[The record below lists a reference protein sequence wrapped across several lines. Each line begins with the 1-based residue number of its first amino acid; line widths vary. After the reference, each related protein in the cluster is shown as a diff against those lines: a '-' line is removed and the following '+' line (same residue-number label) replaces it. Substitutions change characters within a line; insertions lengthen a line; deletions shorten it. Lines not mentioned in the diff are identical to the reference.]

1 MTVEKR
7 YITEEA
13 REEARQ
19 RIAKRMEEWKNVRAE
34 QGKHQALSVKERIAA
49 VRERQSNIF
58 ADLDAAMKTLKP
70 FYIDGGG
77 SGAVFIAEVI
87 NGLIDCSLVRLH
99 NIHHL
104 DSENFEA
111 VMDVIRAWRTWPGE
125 TRTRMIAALYKDD
138 KR

>member
-1 MTVEKR
+1 MTAVKR
-7 YITEEA
+7 YINEEE
-13 REEARQ
+13 REQARQ
-19 RIAKRMEEWKNVRAE
+19 RMVSRMEKWKSVRAE
-34 QGKHQALSVKERIAA
+34 RDKHQSLSIKERIEV
-49 VRERQSNIF
+49 VRERQSDVF
-58 ADLDAAMKTLKP
+58 TDLDAAMETLKP
-70 FYIDGGG
+70 FYINGGG
-77 SGAVFIAEVI
+77 SGAVFIAELI